1 MSEPLPLESV
11 DKLISRAKRQIATGR
26 QGALQSL
33 MANLVSAL
41 ETLKER
47 EEEVRRSAYLDGVR
61 SAVKVVREKK
71 EAIRSQSG
79 EPAEAE
85 SVGTL
90 HDEVTSAILD
100 IAEEGDGSP
109 EAVAD
114 LARRLAE
121 ADAPGPELDREVVK
135 TYYALINRRI
145 PTSADVLPLGQPT
158 RSVDVA
164 LAVAARLLP
173 EGWWSLGSNCDL
185 TRERPT
191 ALVGGDLSDDPDPHR
206 SALPATALLA
216 ATFATIAK
224 RAR

>member
-1 MSEPLPLESV
+1 MSEPLSLDTIE
-11 DKLISRAKRQIATGR
+11 KLITRAKRQIATGR

-100 IAEEGDGSP
+100 IAEDGDGNP
-109 EAVAD
+109 AAVGD
-114 LARRLAE
+114 LAQRLAATE
-121 ADAPGPELDREVVK
+121 APGPELDREVIK

-164 LAVAARLLP
+164 LAIAARLLP
-173 EGWWSLGSNCDL
+173 DGWWSIGASCELA
-185 TRERPT
+185 REKPT
-191 ALVGGDLSDDPDPHR
+191 ALVGADLSDDPEPHR
-206 SALPATALLA
+206 AALPATALLA
-216 ATFATIAK
+216 ATFATLAQ
-224 RAR
+224 RTR